1 MSNDES
7 DAAKC
12 AASIR
17 ALGELFSDPKSR
29 AQVYHR
35 YLLVERSS
43 GQLVFEQE
51 DFDFVFEQAVAKAFG
66 RPKPRRR
73 MIRIALRQGEL
84 TSGAVCQRRRVRHC
98 RHYPAAWQLHSFW
111 QTAII
116 RRPGSHHALSRTA
129 STTRK

>member
-12 AASIR
+12 AGSIR

-73 MIRIALRQGEL
+73 MIRSASSAPTAAKILRAAGDARARALI
-84 TSGAVCQRRRVRHC
+84 SV
-98 RHYPAAWQLHSFW
+98 AAL
-111 QTAII
+111 
-116 RRPGSHHALSRTA
+116 
-129 STTRK
+129 

>member
-1 MSNDES
+1 MLVNDRFFDEAIQRTRNAVPMSNDES

-35 YLLVERSS
+35 FLLVERSS

-73 MIRIALRQGEL
+73 MIRIAL
-84 TSGAVCQRRRVRHC
+84 
-98 RHYPAAWQLHSFW
+98 
-111 QTAII
+111 
-116 RRPGSHHALSRTA
+116 
-129 STTRK
+129 

>member
-1 MSNDES
+1 MDSEETIARKRE
-7 DAAKC
+7 AA
-12 AASIR
+12 IR

-73 MIRIALRQGEL
+73 MIRIAL
-84 TSGAVCQRRRVRHC
+84 
-98 RHYPAAWQLHSFW
+98 
-111 QTAII
+111 
-116 RRPGSHHALSRTA
+116 
-129 STTRK
+129 